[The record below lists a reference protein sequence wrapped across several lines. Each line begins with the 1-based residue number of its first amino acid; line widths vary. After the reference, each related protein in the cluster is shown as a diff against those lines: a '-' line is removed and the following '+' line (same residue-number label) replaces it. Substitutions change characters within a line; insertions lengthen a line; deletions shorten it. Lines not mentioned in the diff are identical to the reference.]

1 MKRNPLYILL
11 CLFVSL
17 TFIVACNNDDF
28 STNSSLK
35 LAFSNDTL
43 RLDTIL
49 TGIGTS
55 TRQLKV
61 YNRNKESLVIS
72 SITLADGSNSGF
84 RINVDGMKGSNFSN
98 IHFYRSNHTSG
109 KQRYSFFQKRLHRFF
124 NERQPARCQ
133 AICLRAGFSIP
144 AKQRNHTRH
153 LDQCP
158 TAYRHL

>member
-98 IHFYRSNHTSG
+98 IEIRA
-109 KQRYSFFQKRLHRFF
+109 YSFL
-124 NERQPARCQ
+124 
-133 AICLRAGFSIP
+133 
-144 AKQRNHTRH
+144 
-153 LDQCP
+153 
-158 TAYRHL
+158 

>member
-17 TFIVACNNDDF
+17 AFIVACNNDDF

-98 IHFYRSNHTSG
+98 IEI
-109 KQRYSFFQKRLHRFF
+109 F